1 MTASRRAALMA
12 TLLVTAVANA
22 AALRPDFTGVWIVEK
37 PMDALRT
44 MEGKLPPLLP
54 EARAV
59 YDSRVAA
66 RKRGD
71 ASFDLTLQCQPPGLP
86 RIYDMRM
93 PIEIQ
98 QEERLL
104 AMNFQWNRLF
114 RIVDLGITH
123 EQQQQYAPTF
133 FGWSTGNWDGDTL
146 VIDSVLFNDTTLLD
160 AAGLP
165 HSMDM
170 RVTERWRLVNGG
182 RGAEVEVT
190 IEDAGYYASPWT
202 YRLRMRKAPSRT
214 EIQEDVCL
222 ERRGLVKPKPASATR
237 SSPHVPTAAEG
248 DVQESILGE
257 RSRVASR

>member
-1 MTASRRAALMA
+1 MTAPRPLGLMA
-12 TLLVTAVANA
+12 GFAAMLLAAAVAGA
-22 AALRPDFTGVWIVEK
+22 ATPRPDFTGVWQLEK

-44 MEGKLPPLLP
+44 AEGNLPPLRP
-54 EARAV
+54 ESRAV
-59 YDSRVAA
+59 YDRRVAA
-66 RKRGD
+66 RKGGD

-123 EQQQQYAPTF
+123 EQQNQYAPTF
-133 FGWSTGNWDGDTL
+133 FGWSTGNWDGATL
-146 VIDSVLFNDTTLLD
+146 VIDSVLFNDSTVLD

-170 RVTERWRLVNGG
+170 RVIERWRLVDGG
-182 RGAEVEVT
+182 RRIEIAVT
-190 IEDAGYYASPWT
+190 IEDADHYAFPWT
-202 YRLRMRKAPSRT
+202 YRLSMRRAPAGT

-222 ERRGLVKPKPASATR
+222 ERMGLLKTGGFKK
-237 SSPHVPTAAEG
+237 EG
-248 DVQESILGE
+248 GE
-257 RSRVASR
+257 K